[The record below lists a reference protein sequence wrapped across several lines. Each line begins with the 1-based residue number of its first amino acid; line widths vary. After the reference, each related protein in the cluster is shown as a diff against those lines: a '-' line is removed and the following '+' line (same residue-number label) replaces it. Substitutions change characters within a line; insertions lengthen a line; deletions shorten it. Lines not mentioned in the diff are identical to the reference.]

1 MSTNYNVEFCDRTR
15 DFRVT
20 AKFVRQVKSA
30 LQSVPPEDLI
40 GVEKIY
46 LMDYIPKIT
55 PGANVGLQNSLNEGL
70 LLFAAYNARNEV
82 EPAAVILFV
91 HNLFKPIPRIFRS
104 SPALTLWRAKSIGH
118 EVGHHLLAEKRFIRR
133 VRADGEDLESE
144 EEFAD
149 RYSRDIVNKMKLRT
163 RYRMAAALLEVAA
176 ELNYLR
182 GLRSFRRNDFDLAV
196 KQFYLAT
203 QVEPNHVEASR
214 GFWQSLR
221 KLNRENVFPIES

>member
-1 MSTNYNVEFCDRTR
+1 MSYDYNVEFCDSTR
-15 DFRVT
+15 NLRVT
-20 AKFVRQVKSA
+20 PKFVRHIKSA
-30 LQSVPPEDLI
+30 LQWVPPEDLI
-40 GVEKIY
+40 GIEKIY

-55 PGANVGLQNSLNEGL
+55 PGANVAIENGLKAGL
-70 LLFAAYNARNEV
+70 LLFAAYNARNDV
-82 EPAAVILFV
+82 QSASVTLFV
-91 HNLFKPIPRIFRS
+91 HNLFKPIPRMFRG
-104 SPALTLWRAKSIGH
+104 SPAFTLWLAESIGH
-118 EVGHHLLAEKRFIRR
+118 EVGHHLLAEKRFIPRL
-133 VRADGEDLESE
+133 RAAGNNLESK

-149 RYSRDIVNKMKLRT
+149 RYSRDIVNKMKLKT
-163 RYRMAAALLEVAA
+163 RYRMGAWLLEVAA

-182 GLRSFRRNDFDLAV
+182 GLRSLRRKDFDSAV